1 MRTYRRSRIGRV
13 FFFTLVT
20 HQRQQILTTK
30 LGRTALRTAILEV
43 RENHP
48 FTLTA
53 IVLLPDHL
61 HMIMEL
67 PRGDTNYSTRI
78 RRIKNIFTRYWR
90 SHSRVEGTIT
100 KSRHT
105 KGERG
110 MWQRRFWEHTCRDEE
125 DLKRCIDYIHVNPLK
140 HGLVKAVKDWPCSSF
155 HRYVRLGEYTEDWGS
170 SANWY
175 GDEFKN
181 AE

>member
-1 MRTYRRSRIGRV
+1 MRTYRRSKIGQV

-20 HQRQQILTTK
+20 HQRQKILTSD
-30 LGRTALRTAILEV
+30 LGRDALRTAFHEV
-43 RENHP
+43 REIHP

-61 HMIMEL
+61 HMVWEL
-67 PRGDTNYSTRI
+67 PRDDTNYSTRI
-78 RRIKNIFTRYWR
+78 RRIKSIFTRYWR
-90 SHSRVEGTIT
+90 SHSSSEGTIT
-100 KSRHT
+100 KSRHK

-110 MWQRRFWEHTCRDEE
+110 LWQRRFWEHTCRDED

-140 HGLVKAVKDWPCSSF
+140 HGLVEAVKDWPWSSF
-155 HRYVRLGEYTEDWGS
+155 HRYVKLGEYTQDWGNAS
-170 SANWY
+170 NWY